1 MSYQAAEKLSSAGD
15 LIRLPKQYGTFL
27 LMFPALWSLFLAA
40 KGNPS
45 VFLVLIF
52 VVGAFLMRSAG
63 CVINDIADR
72 NFDPYVE
79 RTKNRP
85 LASGK
90 LNVKEALIVFF
101 LLILLSFLLAMFLN
115 RLSIILCFIG
125 LGLAVIYPFMKRYT
139 QLPQFVLGTAFGW
152 GSVIAWAAVRN
163 KIELPAILIFIAT
176 ILWTTGYD
184 TIYAL
189 MDINDDLKIGVKS
202 TAILF
207 GEYAWS
213 GVAVLFLIT
222 FMLLVVLGIIT
233 GLGFVYFV
241 STILAAVFFVYQ
253 ISKIKNLKD
262 RETAFKMFVSNV
274 GVGGVIFVGI
284 IGSYVR

>member
-1 MSYQAAEKLSSAGD
+1 MSHQVAEKLSSAGD

-72 NFDPYVE
+72 DFDPYVE

-139 QLPQFVLGTAFGW
+139 QLPQIVLGTAFGW
-152 GSVIAWAAVRN
+152 GSIIAWTAVRN

-202 TAILF
+202 TAIFF

-213 GVAVLFLIT
+213 GVAIFFLIT
-222 FMLLVVLGIIT
+222 FMLLVFLGVIT
-233 GLGFVYFV
+233 GLGFIYFV
-241 STILAAVFFVYQ
+241 STILAAVFFIYQ

-284 IGSYVR
+284 VGSYLV

>member
-1 MSYQAAEKLSSAGD
+1 MSHQVAEKLSSAGD

-72 NFDPYVE
+72 DFDPYVE

-152 GSVIAWAAVRN
+152 GSIIAWTAVRN

-213 GVAVLFLIT
+213 GVAIFFLIT
-222 FMLLVVLGIIT
+222 FMLLVFLGVIT
-233 GLGFVYFV
+233 GLGFIYFV

-284 IGSYVR
+284 VGSYLV